1 MANTLTNLIPDMY
14 AALQK
19 VSRERVGFL
28 PAVMRDGGIERAAV
42 GQTVRVPVVPADQ
55 PIALTAAV
63 TEPDDGDQ
71 ALTNVTVSISNGYT
85 YPIRWTG
92 EEGRG
97 LANAGTYGGIVQRRF
112 EQAFRAIGN
121 MVEEDLAGLYTSA
134 SRAYGTAGTTPF
146 GTANDLTDLSKIR
159 QILAENGAPPDDLH
173 LVLSLAASANLTGK
187 QPTSFDASQAFGEGD
202 SARLSGSI
210 GRLMGFSLHESG
222 QITAHTKGAGTG
234 YDINNGAGE
243 AVGQTTLTLDGGT
256 VNTTGIKAGDVV
268 TLAGDANKYVVTTGT
283 TATGGDIVI
292 GEPGLRVAAADA
304 TELTIGNS
312 YTPNLAFSSDAIV
325 LAARLPAIPPM
336 GDGADDRTV
345 VTDPVSGLSFDVAHF
360 GQFFQGTTYVS
371 LVWGQAVVNPAHLAI
386 LLG

>member
-14 AALQK
+14 AALQV

-28 PAVMRDGGIERAAV
+28 PAVMRDGTTERAAV
-42 GQTVRVPVVPADQ
+42 GQTVRVPVVPADA

-71 ALTNVTVSISNGYT
+71 ALDNVTVSITNGYT

-92 EEGRG
+92 EEARG
-97 LANAGTYGGIVQRRF
+97 LTNAGTFGGIVQRRF

-121 MVEEDLAGLYTSA
+121 MVEADLASLYKFA

-146 GTANDLTDLSKIR
+146 GTADNLTDLSKVR

-173 LVLSLAASANLTGK
+173 LVLSLAATANLTGL
-187 QPTSFDASQAFGEGD
+187 QPTAFRANEAFGQGD

-210 GRLMGFSLHESG
+210 GRLMGFTLHESG
-222 QITAHTKGAGTG
+222 QITQHTKGTASGYLVDLVAGYDEGDTSIHLDTGTG
-234 YDINNGAGE
+234 TH
-243 AVGQTTLTLDGGT
+243 V
-256 VNTTGIKAGDVV
+256 AGDVV
-268 TLAGDANKYVVTTGT
+268 VFEGDANKYVVNTG
-283 TATGGDIVI
+283 AAGDGDKDIVI
-292 GEPGLRVAAADA
+292 GEPGLRAALADGK
-304 TELTIGNS
+304 TVTTGNS

-371 LVWGQAVVNPAHLAI
+371 LVWGQAVVNPAHVAI